1 MVNITY
7 INRAQK
13 KISEH
18 TFVNEYHA
26 GFGFFCLNSLGP
38 SWDHP
43 LKPLG
48 APDFVKKPLDS
59 QGMVPDSLKEFEAKI
74 DDIQLQKCSDIF
86 FCSSFAHF
94 RLDKN
99 HDLAIT
105 RSSSSCVDP
114 ELRVAF
120 KCLNV

>member
-1 MVNITY
+1 MNVMLDL
-7 INRAQK
+7 
-13 KISEH
+13 
-18 TFVNEYHA
+18 
-26 GFGFFCLNSLGP
+26 FFFLVLNLLVP